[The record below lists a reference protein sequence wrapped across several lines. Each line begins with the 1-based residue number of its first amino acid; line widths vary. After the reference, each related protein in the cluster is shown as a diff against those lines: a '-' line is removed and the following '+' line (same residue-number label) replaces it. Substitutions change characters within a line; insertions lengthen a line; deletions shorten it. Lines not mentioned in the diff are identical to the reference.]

1 MSVLKGLQKNLKAHH
16 LLGLL
21 GVLVL
26 VVAVSQFSERK
37 AGGAEGLAGS
47 SYTGHHAQPHGAAHH
62 GGAHH
67 GAAHHGGAADGRSP
81 QAQALTR
88 DADAAAPNAAMP
100 QGQNEVYASAKGIGS
115 PSVGLPPSCVKAN
128 ATKPGDLLPKD
139 DNSQWGRLNPTGG
152 GGLENVNLLKAGYH
166 TGIDTVGTV
175 LRNANLQVRS
185 EPPNPTS
192 KVSPWMNTTIEPDLM
207 RVPLEIGCGPQ

>member
-1 MSVLKGLQKNLKAHH
+1 MSVLKDLQKNLKAHH
-16 LLGLL
+16 LLAML

-37 AGGAEGLAGS
+37 GNESEGLAGS
-47 SYTGHHAQPHGAAHH
+47 SYTGHSTGASHAPHPRP
-62 GGAHH
+62 
-67 GAAHHGGAADGRSP
+67 AAD
-81 QAQALTR
+81 QQITAA
-88 DADAAAPNAAMP
+88 ADAAAPSAAMP
-100 QGQNEVYASAKGIGS
+100 QGQNEVYSSAQGIGS
-115 PSVGLPPSCVKAN
+115 PSVGLPPSCVRAN

-139 DNSQWGRLNPTGG
+139 ANSQWGRLNPSGG

>member
-1 MSVLKGLQKNLKAHH
+1 MSVLKSLQKSLKAHH

-37 AGGAEGLAGS
+37 AAHPEGLAGS
-47 SYTGHHAQPHGAAHH
+47 SYTGQGGQAPQHQAA
-62 GGAHH
+62 
-67 GAAHHGGAADGRSP
+67 RSP
-81 QAQALTR
+81 EAQQITQA
-88 DADAAAPNAAMP
+88 ADAAAPNAAMP
-100 QGQNEVYASAKGIGS
+100 SGQNEVYASAQGIGS
-115 PSVGLPPSCVKAN
+115 PAVGLAPSCVKAN

-139 DNSQWGRLNPTGG
+139 ANSQWGRLNPSGG

-175 LRNANLQVRS
+175 MRNANLQVRS

>member
-1 MSVLKGLQKNLKAHH
+1 MSLLRDLQKTLKAHH
-16 LLGLL
+16 LLALL
-21 GVLVL
+21 GLLVL

-37 AGGAEGLAGS
+37 GLHSEGMAHSASTGRAESGSHATPGPTPTPEDQAVRAAAAG
-47 SYTGHHAQPHGAAHH
+47 TGTPA
-62 GGAHH
+62 
-67 GAAHHGGAADGRSP
+67 
-81 QAQALTR
+81 
-88 DADAAAPNAAMP
+88 AAAPA
-100 QGQNEVYASAKGIGS
+100 GQNEVYGSAKGVGS
-115 PSVGLPPSCVKAN
+115 PTVGLPPSCVQAN

-139 DNSQWGRLNPTGG
+139 ANSQWGHLNPSGG
-152 GGLENVNLLKAGYH
+152 GGLEHVNLLKAGYH

-185 EPPNPTS
+185 EPPNPTT

>member
-1 MSVLKGLQKNLKAHH
+1 VTPLQNFLSLLYIMSVLKGLQKSLRAHH
-16 LLGLL
+16 LLALL

-26 VVAVSQFSERK
+26 VVAVSQFSGRK
-37 AGGAEGLAGS
+37 AGGEEGLAGAS
-47 SYTGHHAQPHGAAHH
+47 FAGRGAGHGQPQDG
-62 GGAHH
+62 
-67 GAAHHGGAADGRSP
+67 GRS
-81 QAQALTR
+81 AEARELTA
-88 DADAAAPNAAMP
+88 DADDAAPNAAMP
-100 QGQNEVYASAKGIGS
+100 QGQNEVYASAQGVGS
-115 PSVGLPPSCVKAN
+115 PSVGLPPSCATAN

-139 DNSQWGRLNPTGG
+139 ANSQWGRLNPGG
-152 GGLENVNLLKAGYH
+152 EGGLENVNLLKAGYH

-185 EPPNPTS
+185 EPPNPTA

>member
-1 MSVLKGLQKNLKAHH
+1 MSVLKGLQKNLRAHH
-16 LLGLL
+16 LLALL

-26 VVAVSQFSERK
+26 VVAISQFSGRK
-37 AGGAEGLAGS
+37 AGESEGLAGAS
-47 SYTGHHAQPHGAAHH
+47 FAGHGSAHDH
-62 GGAHH
+62 PDGG
-67 GAAHHGGAADGRSP
+67 GRSAE
-81 QAQALTR
+81 AQALTR

-100 QGQNEVYASAKGIGS
+100 QGQNEVYASAQGIGS
-115 PSVGLPPSCVKAN
+115 PSVGLPPSCAKAN
-128 ATKPGDLLPKD
+128 ATKPGDLLPND
-139 DNSQWGRLNPTGG
+139 ANSQWGRLNPSGE

-166 TGIDTVGTV
+166 TGIDTVGTT

-185 EPPNPTS
+185 EPPNPTT

>member
-1 MSVLKGLQKNLKAHH
+1 MSLLRDLQKTLKAHH
-16 LLGLL
+16 LLALL
-21 GVLVL
+21 GLLVL

-37 AGGAEGLAGS
+37 GSHSEGMAQS
-47 SYTGHHAQPHGAAHH
+47 ASTGHSAAGTPHPTEEDQAVRAAAAGTGAP
-62 GGAHH
+62 
-67 GAAHHGGAADGRSP
+67 S
-81 QAQALTR
+81 
-88 DADAAAPNAAMP
+88 AAAPS
-100 QGQNEVYASAKGIGS
+100 GQNEVYASAKGVGS
-115 PSVGLPPSCVKAN
+115 PSVGLPPSCVQAN

-139 DNSQWGRLNPTGG
+139 ANSQWGHLNPSGG
-152 GGLENVNLLKAGYH
+152 GGLEHVNLLKAGYH

-185 EPPNPTS
+185 EPPNPTT